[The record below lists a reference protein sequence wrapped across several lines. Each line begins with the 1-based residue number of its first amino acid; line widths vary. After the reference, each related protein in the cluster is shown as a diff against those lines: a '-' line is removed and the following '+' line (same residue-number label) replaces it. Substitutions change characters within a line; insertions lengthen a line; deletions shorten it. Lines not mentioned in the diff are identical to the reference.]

1 MANHVATVHL
11 HIPPHIPIPTYKI
24 NISGE
29 DWAHTNNK
37 TGEVTIQPG
46 QINAVT
52 CTDIGE
58 TQEYR
63 HLIKGPDKPKCTRA
77 VTN

>member
-1 MANHVATVHL
+1 MKGHNLMANHVATVHL

-52 CTDIGE
+52 CPDIG
-58 TQEYR
+58 
-63 HLIKGPDKPKCTRA
+63 KPKSTG
-77 VTN
+77 T